1 MNKLVWSA
9 LWRVIVGSVVWGFS
23 GVLTWIFNVSGI
35 LSSLTVIPL
44 TLSWCATAVLGISL
58 GVVVHKTVAGNAARN
73 RSPEL
78 LTRPAIMLELKNYAV
93 KTPFEPIG
101 SRLLKQSQ
109 RFAVRKSELLKII
122 QGRFGTGL
130 TRDKFAGAVAGVEGL
145 LTENSRR
152 VLSCFR
158 SFDAREYSY
167 ADGRLRELDRKSMT
181 DSIKQTVRDTA
192 QSFVKELGTSLNSVG
207 VKGFGTGGDVSD
219 SSGVIVDAETEEHRA
234 LREKH
239 GIMQGYIDEADSFIS
254 DNEKII
260 LQLDRLYLEI
270 SKLDKTNSIENSAAM
285 EELDCLIDNTKL
297 YRD

>member
-1 MNKLVWSA
+1 MKKLIWA
-9 LWRVIVGSVVWGFS
+9 TLWRGIVGSVVWGFN
-23 GVLTWIFNVSGI
+23 GVLMWILGI
-35 LSSLTVIPL
+35 GAILNSLAVVPL
-44 TLSWCATAVLGISL
+44 TLSWCATAALVISY
-58 GVVVHKTVAGNAARN
+58 GVVVHKTLAGNAARN

-78 LTRPAIMLELKNYAV
+78 LTRAAVMLELKNFA
-93 KTPFEPIG
+93 TNTHFEPVA
-101 SRLLKQSQ
+101 SRLAEQSR
-109 RFAVRKSELLKII
+109 RFDARKGELLKII

-130 TRDKFAGAVAGVEGL
+130 TRDKFAGAVAGAEAL

-158 SFDAREYSY
+158 SFDSREYRY
-167 ADGRLRELDRKSMT
+167 ADDRLRELDRKSR
-181 DSIKQTVRDTA
+181 SENLKQTVSDTA
-192 QSFVKELGTSLNSVG
+192 RSFVTELSNTVG
-207 VKGFGTGGDVSD
+207 VKLSGSGDTASD
-219 SSGVIVDAETEEHRA
+219 NKEVIVVAETEEHRT

-239 GIMQGYIDEADSFIS
+239 GIMRGYIDAAERGIS

-270 SKLDKTNSIENSAAM
+270 AKLDKTTAIENSAAM